1 MKKLL
6 MVVGCVAAFALGGVA
21 AVAAQ
26 PGSNNPGSP
35 GDNCSHGNAN
45 KPCKPDPQ
53 PDRGKDCLDHGNAR
67 GNEDYCLGT
76 TETTDTT
83 HTDTTDT
90 THTDTTHT
98 DTTDT
103 THTDT
108 THTDTTHTDTT
119 GHTDTTPTHP

>member
-6 MVVGCVAAFALGGVA
+6 LIVGCVAAFALGGVA

-67 GNEDYCLGT
+67 GNEDHCLGT
-76 TETTDTT
+76 TETTVHMDA
-83 HTDTTDT
+83 H
-90 THTDTTHT
+90 
-98 DTTDT
+98 
-103 THTDT
+103 
-108 THTDTTHTDTT
+108 
-119 GHTDTTPTHP
+119 GHNGYDAHGHDPHGHN